1 MPPTNSYSSQLA
13 PPVASQWGSASFG
26 LPPNHSVQPSTWSAS
41 PQVETRAVP
50 SNVSNKDSE
59 TSWLRAE
66 LDKFKSSATMAET
79 KLQEYIAAHG
89 GTEAFGEGSPHV
101 AELNRRVAE
110 LESREAVA
118 AETVSE
124 LRATLAK
131 KDAEVEDVRRKLEE
145 SERRERAAQQIIQ
158 SLQVSPGPTAGGVG
172 SQPLATPYEG
182 NKGVD
187 GGALAPPPA
196 NGWPVPGAP
205 GSGNGAHGGPPV
217 SGSPVPAFHEATR
230 GVHDVRAPPPANG
243 WQVPGEPGSGNGAH
257 AGPPVS
263 GSPIP
268 GAPVDQASPFH
279 EATRGVHDAHVGPAV
294 GGSPVPGA
302 ERQAQRPQDEGKG
315 PVPSSPHPPPRI
327 EVVPSVGETEDA
339 KHRPGG
345 EGRLREPSREP
356 REASREPSRER
367 SREPDGEKRRHH
379 HHHSKDADG
388 KERKH
393 RSKDPSVSEPQ
404 REVPAQ
410 SGPPPDQRAAIDE
423 ILDNWRSQSAQDL
436 VKKVFRKIDSERK
449 GQILWQDG
457 QCDRFCEGLF
467 EHHHITL
474 PDVPLA
480 TYREIFQ
487 EVKAGKNSV
496 DGLDLN
502 EAYKYGKKVFEMV
515 QRIS

>member
-1 MPPTNSYSSQLA
+1 
-13 PPVASQWGSASFG
+13 
-26 LPPNHSVQPSTWSAS
+26 
-41 PQVETRAVP
+41 
-50 SNVSNKDSE
+50 
-59 TSWLRAE
+59 
-66 LDKFKSSATMAET
+66 MAET
-79 KLQEYIAAHG
+79 KLQEYVAAHG

-110 LESREAVA
+110 LESKDAAA

-158 SLQVSPGPTAGGVG
+158 SLQVSAMPTAGGVG
-172 SQPLATPYEG
+172 PQSPATPYEG

-196 NGWPVPGAP
+196 NGRPVPGAP
-205 GSGNGAHGGPPV
+205 GSGNGAH
-217 SGSPVPAFHEATR
+217 
-230 GVHDVRAPPPANG
+230 
-243 WQVPGEPGSGNGAH
+243 
-257 AGPPVS
+257 AGHPVS

-268 GAPVDQASPFH
+268 GAPVDQVSPFH
-279 EATRGVHDAHVGPAV
+279 EATRGVHDAHGGLPV

-302 ERQAQRPQDEGKG
+302 ERQARRPQDEGKG
-315 PVPSSPHPPPRI
+315 PVPSSPHAPPRI
-327 EVVPSVGETEDA
+327 EVVPSVGGTEDA

-393 RSKDPSVSEPQ
+393 RSKDPSVSDPQ
-404 REVPAQ
+404 RDVPAQ
-410 SGPPPDQRAAIDE
+410 SGPPPDQRSAIDE

-436 VKKVFRKIDSERK
+436 VKKVFRKIDTEKK

-487 EVKAGKNSV
+487 EIKASSGKSSV
-496 DGLDLN
+496 EGLDLN

-515 QRIS
+515 HRMS

>member
-1 MPPTNSYSSQLA
+1 
-13 PPVASQWGSASFG
+13 
-26 LPPNHSVQPSTWSAS
+26 
-41 PQVETRAVP
+41 
-50 SNVSNKDSE
+50 
-59 TSWLRAE
+59 
-66 LDKFKSSATMAET
+66 MAET

-158 SLQVSPGPTAGGVG
+158 SLQVSAGPTAGGVG
-172 SQPLATPYEG
+172 PQPPATPHEG

-196 NGWPVPGAP
+196 NGWPVPGAL

-217 SGSPVPAFHEATR
+217 SGSP
-230 GVHDVRAPPPANG
+230 
-243 WQVPGEPGSGNGAH
+243 
-257 AGPPVS
+257 
-263 GSPIP
+263 IP
-268 GAPVDQASPFH
+268 GAHVDQASPFH
-279 EATRGVHDAHVGPAV
+279 EATREVHDAHVGPPV

-327 EVVPSVGETEDA
+327 EVVPSVGETEGA
-339 KHRPGG
+339 KHRRGG

-404 REVPAQ
+404 RDVPAQ

-436 VKKVFRKIDSERK
+436 VKKVFRKIDSERT

-487 EVKAGKNSV
+487 EIKAGKNSFE
-496 DGLDLN
+496 GLDLN